1 MTLKEELMKLQEEI
15 INKIPPE
22 DAALIKK
29 TTDELIQSGIV
40 SKCLRQGDKAPD
52 FVLPNA
58 KGELVH
64 FSQLLERGPV
74 VVTFYR
80 GVW

>member
-29 TTDELIQSGIV
+29 TTDELIQSGIA
-40 SKCLRQGDKAPD
+40 SKCLLQGDKAPD
-52 FVLPNA
+52 FALPNA
-58 KGELVH
+58 KAELVH